1 MTENELIAILRLQSC
16 RNIGSIT
23 AKKLINHCG
32 SPSAVFTDKV
42 KHLSRIHGIGNA
54 VLKELGNTDRHLRK
68 AKKELCFIQK
78 EGVGVSYYQDEN
90 YPRFLKHCIDA
101 PIVLFQKGAV
111 DLNGRKMLSIV
122 GTRNMTGYGRA
133 FCEQFVS
140 EIVPINPV
148 IISGFAYGVDITI
161 QKLAMEHG
169 LQTVGCL
176 AHGLNQIYPK
186 THLKYAQKVMAN
198 GGFITEFWST
208 SSPDRENFLRRN
220 RIIAGI
226 SEATLVVESAEKG
239 GSLVTADI
247 ANSYNRDVFA
257 VPGRYTDRFSKGCNE
272 LIQKQKAHMVTSAA
286 ELIYFL
292 GWELEEEQMETSLV
306 QQKRLFVDL
315 DVTEQAIYKY
325 LQESGKQ
332 QLDALAFDCKL
343 PIFKA
348 SSTLLAMEM
357 KGVIRTWPGKIF
369 EAI

>member
-23 AKKLINHCG
+23 AKKHINHCG

-42 KHLSRIHGIGNA
+42 KHLSRIHGIGNT
-54 VLKELGNTDRHLRK
+54 VLKELSNTNNLRK
-68 AKKELCFIQK
+68 AEEELRFVQEEDI
-78 EGVGVSYYQDEN
+78 SFFYYQNEN
-90 YPRFLKHCIDA
+90 YPRFLKHCVDA

-111 DLNGRKMLSIV
+111 DLKGRKILSIV
-122 GTRNMTGYGRA
+122 GTRNMTAYGRA

-140 EIVPINPV
+140 EIAPLNPV
-148 IISGFAYGVDITI
+148 IVSGFAYGVDITI

-186 THLKYAQKVMAN
+186 THLKYAQKVMEN

-208 SSPDRENFLRRN
+208 SSPDRENFLKRN

-247 ANSYNRDVFA
+247 ANSYNREVFA
-257 VPGRYTDRFSKGCNE
+257 VPGRYTDRYSKGCNE

-292 GWELEEEQMETSLV
+292 GWELEEQKEASLP

-315 DVTEQAIYKY
+315 DETEQSIYEY

-343 PIFKA
+343 PIFRA
-348 SSTLLAMEM
+348 SSTLLTMEM